1 MAGKDQDGSN
11 LPVFSPHAQGFDFR
25 LLAVDSGDT
34 VYNRAW
40 TLPAYPHYWQRNS
53 RMIDPATL
61 QERITLIQDK
71 REALV
76 RLLEQPDLG
85 TLRIDVNQAIEEI
98 DDLLDE
104 FKQTFPEASNN

>member
-1 MAGKDQDGSN
+1 MISSET
-11 LPVFSPHAQGFDFR
+11 LR
-25 LLAVDSGDT
+25 ERVD
-34 VYNRAW
+34 
-40 TLPAYPHYWQRNS
+40 
-53 RMIDPATL
+53 
-61 QERITLIQDK
+61 LIQGK

-104 FKQTFPEASNN
+104 FKQTFPEAQLG

>member
-1 MAGKDQDGSN
+1 MINSE
-11 LPVFSPHAQGFDFR
+11 
-25 LLAVDSGDT
+25 
-34 VYNRAW
+34 
-40 TLPAYPHYWQRNS
+40 TLR
-53 RMIDPATL
+53 
-61 QERITLIQDK
+61 ERIDLIQGK

-104 FKQTFPEASNN
+104 FKQTFPEASLG

>member
-1 MAGKDQDGSN
+1 M
-11 LPVFSPHAQGFDFR
+11 
-25 LLAVDSGDT
+25 
-34 VYNRAW
+34 
-40 TLPAYPHYWQRNS
+40 TL
-53 RMIDPATL
+53 PATL
-61 QERITLIQDK
+61 QERIAIVVSK

-104 FKQTFPEASNN
+104 FRQTFPETEG

>member
-1 MAGKDQDGSN
+1 MI
-11 LPVFSPHAQGFDFR
+11 
-25 LLAVDSGDT
+25 
-34 VYNRAW
+34 
-40 TLPAYPHYWQRNS
+40 NS
-53 RMIDPATL
+53 ETL
-61 QERITLIQDK
+61 QERIDLIQGK

-104 FKQTFPEASNN
+104 FKQTFPEARLG

>member
-1 MAGKDQDGSN
+1 MINSE
-11 LPVFSPHAQGFDFR
+11 
-25 LLAVDSGDT
+25 
-34 VYNRAW
+34 
-40 TLPAYPHYWQRNS
+40 TLR
-53 RMIDPATL
+53 
-61 QERITLIQDK
+61 ERIDLIQGK

-104 FKQTFPEASNN
+104 FQQTFPEARLG

>member
-1 MAGKDQDGSN
+1 MINSE
-11 LPVFSPHAQGFDFR
+11 
-25 LLAVDSGDT
+25 
-34 VYNRAW
+34 
-40 TLPAYPHYWQRNS
+40 TLR
-53 RMIDPATL
+53 
-61 QERITLIQDK
+61 ERIDLIQGK

-104 FKQTFPEASNN
+104 FKQTFPEAQRG

>member
-1 MAGKDQDGSN
+1 
-11 LPVFSPHAQGFDFR
+11 
-25 LLAVDSGDT
+25 
-34 VYNRAW
+34 
-40 TLPAYPHYWQRNS
+40 
-53 RMIDPATL
+53 MIDSDTL
-61 QERITLIQDK
+61 KERIALIQGK

-104 FKQTFPEASNN
+104 FKQTFPDTQMN

>member
-1 MAGKDQDGSN
+1 
-11 LPVFSPHAQGFDFR
+11 
-25 LLAVDSGDT
+25 
-34 VYNRAW
+34 
-40 TLPAYPHYWQRNS
+40 
-53 RMIDPATL
+53 MINPETL
-61 QERITLIQDK
+61 QERIALIQTK

-104 FKQTFPEASNN
+104 FKQTFPSAQPGY

>member
-1 MAGKDQDGSN
+1 
-11 LPVFSPHAQGFDFR
+11 
-25 LLAVDSGDT
+25 
-34 VYNRAW
+34 
-40 TLPAYPHYWQRNS
+40 
-53 RMIDPATL
+53 MINPETL
-61 QERITLIQDK
+61 QERIALIQDK

-104 FKQTFPEASNN
+104 FKLTFPSSQSS

>member
-1 MAGKDQDGSN
+1 M
-11 LPVFSPHAQGFDFR
+11 
-25 LLAVDSGDT
+25 
-34 VYNRAW
+34 
-40 TLPAYPHYWQRNS
+40 NS
-53 RMIDPATL
+53 DTL
-61 QERITLIQDK
+61 QERIALIQGK

-104 FKQTFPEASNN
+104 FKQTFPDAQPT

>member
-1 MAGKDQDGSN
+1 MINSE
-11 LPVFSPHAQGFDFR
+11 
-25 LLAVDSGDT
+25 
-34 VYNRAW
+34 
-40 TLPAYPHYWQRNS
+40 TLR
-53 RMIDPATL
+53 
-61 QERITLIQDK
+61 ERIDLIEGK

-104 FKQTFPEASNN
+104 FKQTFPEAQLG

>member
-1 MAGKDQDGSN
+1 V
-11 LPVFSPHAQGFDFR
+11 LEFD
-25 LLAVDSGDT
+25 
-34 VYNRAW
+34 
-40 TLPAYPHYWQRNS
+40 P
-53 RMIDPATL
+53 MINPEAL
-61 QERITLIQDK
+61 QVQVSVITAK

-104 FKQTFPEASNN
+104 FKQTFPETGMN